1 MQLTGEGGDCSF
13 GASLLIASC
22 DGRGEYGQKVEL
34 RLVGVVLRYCEHS
47 QHEALG
53 LRLASKIVSSF
64 ERWIY
69 LEQFSLLPASPAS
82 RHSRKS
88 RSGPHATPENREVV
102 CPSFACRARESSRA
116 RARYQ
121 RGAAARKD
129 RVKLDLPVDLRS
141 PLRVMNNCTTTWA
154 VSGTVSQ
161 ARD

>member
-1 MQLTGEGGDCSF
+1 MQLTGEGEDCSF
-13 GASLLIASC
+13 GASLLIANC
-22 DGRGEYGQKVEL
+22 DGRDEYGQKVEL
-34 RLVGVVLRYCEHS
+34 GLVGVVLIYCEHS

-53 LRLASKIVSSF
+53 LTMALKIVSSF

-69 LEQFSLLPASPAS
+69 LEQFSFPPV
-82 RHSRKS
+82 R
-88 RSGPHATPENREVV
+88 PHATPENQEVV
-102 CPSFACRARESSRA
+102 CPSFACRRARESASRA
-116 RARYQ
+116 SSYQ

-141 PLRVMNNCTTTWA
+141 PLRGMNNFTTTWA